1 MHNSVSPR
9 LNRKLVVK
17 FCLALGIIVIIVNT
31 LVINFVLH
39 FPSQHYSIMSAALN
53 TTAGLATMYGF
64 VTIYIDMVSAVRTV
78 DRCYIS
84 Q

>member
-1 MHNSVSPR
+1 MHNSVSP
-9 LNRKLVVK
+9 LLHRKLVVK

-39 FPSQHYSIMSAALN
+39 FPSQHYSITVAALN
-53 TTAGLATMYGF
+53 TTAGLATIL
-64 VTIYIDMVSAVRTV
+64 VSLQYIDMVSGVRTV